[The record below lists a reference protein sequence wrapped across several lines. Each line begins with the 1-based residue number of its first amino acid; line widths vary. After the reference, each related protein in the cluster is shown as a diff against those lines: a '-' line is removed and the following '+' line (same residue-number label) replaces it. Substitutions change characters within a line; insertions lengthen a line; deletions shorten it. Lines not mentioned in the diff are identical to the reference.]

1 MTGEEALKLV
11 DAVLRSTVLE
21 QGLNDIQ
28 SVVFLESWVG
38 RTYAEIADKLGYDC
52 DYVKQVGSQLW
63 RSLSQVIG
71 EEVSKKNI
79 QAILHR
85 YQQSQTSTQDWGE
98 AVDVSRFYGRQTEL
112 QTLSTWIGKEHCRF
126 VGIFGLGGIGKTTL
140 SVKLARQIQSQF
152 EYVIWRSLQ
161 QALPLNTLLG
171 EILPILMG
179 SEATIDS
186 SINLLMKQLQEKRCL
201 LVLDNVESILQSG
214 NRGGEYQR
222 GFEAYQQLFERIC
235 DELHQSCLIV
245 TGREKPSKIAV
256 RSGENLPV
264 RSLCL
269 SGLSVIEGEQILIAK
284 GLNTAPQHQNLVN
297 YFGGNP
303 LALTICRNRY
313 SRYILWRST
322 SILGTRNYSF

>member
-11 DAVLRSTVLE
+11 DTVLRSTVLE

-79 QAILHR
+79 QTILHR

-214 NRGGEYQR
+214 NRG
-222 GFEAYQQLFERIC
+222 
-235 DELHQSCLIV
+235 
-245 TGREKPSKIAV
+245 
-256 RSGENLPV
+256 ENTNEGLKHTN
-264 RSLCL
+264 SYL
-269 SGLSVIEGEQILIAK
+269 SGSAM
-284 GLNTAPQHQNLVN
+284 N
-297 YFGGNP
+297 
-303 LALTICRNRY
+303 
-313 SRYILWRST
+313 ST
-322 SILGTRNYSF
+322 KVV